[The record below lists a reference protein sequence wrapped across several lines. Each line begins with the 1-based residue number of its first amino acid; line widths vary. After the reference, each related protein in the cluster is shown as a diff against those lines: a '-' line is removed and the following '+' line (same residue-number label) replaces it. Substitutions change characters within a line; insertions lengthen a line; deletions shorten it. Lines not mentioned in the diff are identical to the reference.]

1 MAEILPFQR
10 TLRPA
15 LPTIVGNFDYRE
27 FEALLKR
34 VDQLL
39 LASGVERL
47 FIERSLEHTQL
58 EKGGALTPRDSHHA
72 VKHAIRA
79 LRCTLLKMF
88 LNEDYRGLS
97 RRLAECPL
105 FQWFCNLD
113 ELDRVRVPGKST
125 LNRYAHW
132 LPGEEMQSII
142 GALTMAAASHTPE
155 GVSPIG
161 LANAVELD
169 LFWMDNTAIKANI
182 HFPVDW
188 VLLRDA
194 VRTLV
199 KAITLI
205 RRHGLRH
212 RMPSPERFTSE
223 INKLCMEMTQSRRKG
238 DSKRCRKNTLRKM
251 KRLVD
256 TVAGHARRYHQ
267 LLDQHWT
274 QTDWS
279 RAQAEVTLARIEL
292 VLEKLPAAK
301 KQAHERIIGERSV
314 ANADKMLSLYE
325 EDIHVIVRGK
335 AGAEVE
341 FGNTLFIAEQ
351 ADGLIVD
358 HILFCQQAP
367 SDAKCLKP
375 ALKRIAA
382 LTGKPVAGVIADRG
396 FDSKRNRDL
405 LKTLGAFNGICPRS
419 PQELRE
425 RGEDQRFRALQKRRA
440 QTEGRVGILKNKFLG
455 KRVAAKGYADRA
467 MAIHWAVL
475 AHNLW
480 VLARMETLEERQ
492 RSLRKRQ
499 QAA

>member
-1 MAEILPFQR
+1 MTEILPFQR
-10 TLRPA
+10 PLRPA

-47 FIERSLEHTQL
+47 FIERSLEHTRL
-58 EKGGALTPRDSHHA
+58 EKGGTLNPRDWHIA
-72 VKHAIRA
+72 TKHAIRA
-79 LRCTLLKMF
+79 LRCTLLKML

-113 ELDRVRVPGKST
+113 ELGAVRVPGKST

-132 LPGEEMQSII
+132 LPGEEMQAIT
-142 GALTMAAASHTPE
+142 GALLKMAASNTPE
-155 GVSPIG
+155 GSSPIG
-161 LANAVELD
+161 LTNAVELD
-169 LFWMDNTAIKANI
+169 LFWMDSTAIKANI

-205 RRHGLRH
+205 RKHGLRH
-212 RMPSPERFTSE
+212 RMPSPEKFLSE
-223 INKLCMEMTQSRRKG
+223 INKLCMEMTQCRRKAE
-238 DSKRCRKNTLRKM
+238 SKRVRKKTLRKM
-251 KRLVD
+251 KQLVD
-256 TVAGHARRYHQ
+256 TVAAHACRYYQ
-267 LLDQHWT
+267 LLDEGWQ

-279 RAQAEVTLARIEL
+279 RAQSEVTLRRIES

-301 KQAHERIIGERSV
+301 KQAHERIIGERQI
-314 ANADKMLSLYE
+314 ANADKLLSLYE

-341 FGNTLFIAEQ
+341 FGNTLFFAEQ

-358 HILFCQQAP
+358 HILFYGQAP

-375 ALKRIAA
+375 
-382 LTGKPVAGVIADRG
+382 
-396 FDSKRNRDL
+396 
-405 LKTLGAFNGICPRS
+405 S
-419 PQELRE
+419 PKISR
-425 RGEDQRFRALQKRRA
+425 
-440 QTEGRVGILKNKFLG
+440 
-455 KRVAAKGYADRA
+455 
-467 MAIHWAVL
+467 
-475 AHNLW
+475 
-480 VLARMETLEERQ
+480 
-492 RSLRKRQ
+492 
-499 QAA
+499 

>member
-1 MAEILPFQR
+1 MAEIIPFQR
-10 TLRPA
+10 HLRPV

-39 LASGVERL
+39 LDSGVERL
-47 FIERSLEHTQL
+47 FIERSLEHTRL
-58 EKGGALTPRDSHHA
+58 ERGGALKPRDRHIA
-72 VKHAIRA
+72 IKHAIRA

-88 LNEDYRGLS
+88 LDEDYRGLS

-113 ELDRVRVPGKST
+113 ELGAVRVPGKST

-132 LPGEEMQSII
+132 LPGEEMQVIT
-142 GALTMAAASHTPE
+142 GALIKMAASKTAE
-155 GVSPIG
+155 GTSPIG

-169 LFWMDNTAIKANI
+169 FFWMDSTAIKANI

-205 RRHGLRH
+205 RKHGLRH
-212 RMPSPERFTSE
+212 RMPSPEKFLSE
-223 INKLCMEMTQSRRKG
+223 INKLCMEMTQCRRRAE
-238 DSKRCRKNTLRKM
+238 SKRARKKTLRKM
-251 KRLVD
+251 KQLVD
-256 TVAGHARRYHQ
+256 TVAAHARRYHR
-267 LLDQHWT
+267 LLDQRWE

-279 RAQAEVTLARIEL
+279 RPQSEVTLRRIES
-292 VLEKLPAAK
+292 VLEKLPVAK
-301 KQAHERIIGERSV
+301 KQAHERIIGERQV
-314 ANADKMLSLYE
+314 ANADKLLSLYE

-341 FGNTLFIAEQ
+341 FGNTLLFAEQ

-358 HILFCQQAP
+358 HVLFYGQAP

-375 ALKRIAA
+375 GVKRIEA
-382 LTGKPVAGVIADRG
+382 LTGEPVTGIIADRG
-396 FDSKRNRDL
+396 FESKANRDFL
-405 LKTLGAFNGICPRS
+405 QARGAFNGICPKS
-419 PQELRE
+419 PHELQE
-425 RGEDQRFRALQKRRA
+425 RGQDERFKALQKRRA

-455 KRVAAKGYADRA
+455 KLVKAKGYANRS

-480 VLARMETLEERQ
+480 VLARMKTVEESQSIAQ
-492 RSLRKRQ
+492 RPK
-499 QAA
+499 AA